1 MTVRE
6 LILNPEFDLHCNFE
20 IFDCSR
26 STFFTLILAP
36 YQNLLLQS
44 GKFFG

>member
-26 STFFTLILAP
+26 STLENAPLIFSTVNYHTP
-36 YQNLLLQS
+36 
-44 GKFFG
+44 